1 MKLFVYLRAII
12 AIIVESVS
20 SRKRKKATKNKR
32 TSKQRLNSNQRKD
45 TITLPPKTTLS
56 EKEADS
62 PKKEDPS
69 QIDSDKSDLGTI
81 DLIILPV
88 DSDLTTNLSKD
99 ETLTILPTTDLQNVG
114 VEHGDTD
121 DLTDPDADDLEI
133 DTGESLIVANQQPVL
148 PVSGEAE
155 EPSFEEE
162 SAENMDPLVA
172 ADENLDKQVHVNELD
187 LLSDEQVY
195 SEDRDANTFRK

>member
-20 SRKRKKATKNKR
+20 SRKRKKPTKNKR

-56 EKEADS
+56 EKEVDS
-62 PKKEDPS
+62 PKKEEPS

-88 DSDLTTNLSKD
+88 DPDTNTNLSKD
-99 ETLTILPTTDLQNVG
+99 ETLTILPKTDLQNAG
-114 VEHGDTD
+114 IEHGDTD
-121 DLTDPDADDLEI
+121 DLTAPDVDDLKI
-133 DTGESLIVANQQPVL
+133 DPGELVIAGIQQAVL
-148 PVSGEAE
+148 PLSGEAE

-162 SAENMDPLVA
+162 SDDNMDPLVA

-187 LLSDEQVY
+187 LLSDELVY
-195 SEDRDANTFRK
+195 SEDRDAKTFGK